1 MHDVLLIGMGVT
13 TLTALESLL
22 DTCHVVGVVR
32 RTETHSPDPVVT
44 LAKREGIPV
53 FADTTIPAI
62 DALVDRLSPAC
73 VVVSSYDRIL
83 PAATL
88 GRTQFVNVHYSPLP
102 RYRGRANVNWAIL
115 NGDSHTAISIHVL
128 EPDLDSGRLLFQQQV
143 AIGPEDSAGSLYAR
157 LNQLQREN
165 LGTVVARFIE
175 GDRGAPQVGLPT
187 YGCTR
192 LPMDG
197 EIDWRQST
205 GGIDALIR
213 ALDPPFPGAFT
224 YLDGEPL
231 TIWRAKPVTDAP
243 VYEGR
248 IPGRIVFVSR
258 AEGYVDV
265 LTGDGVLRLLSVQGP
280 GGPSAPASVIRSVKA
295 TLGLTTADLLK
306 RIRAIEGELAA
317 ARAELLRVTT

>member
-1 MHDVLLIGMGVT
+1 MHDVLLVGMGVT

-22 DTCHVVGVVR
+22 PTCRVLGVVR
-32 RTETHSPDPVVT
+32 RTDSHAPDPVVE
-44 LAKREGIPV
+44 LAERNGIPL
-53 FADTTIPAI
+53 FADTTIAGI
-62 DALVDRLSPAC
+62 DALVDSLSPAC

-88 GRTQFVNVHYSPLP
+88 GRTRFVNVHYSPLP

-128 EPDLDSGRLLFQQQV
+128 DPGLDSGRLLFQQRV
-143 AIGPEDSAGSLYAR
+143 SIGPEDSAGTLYER
-157 LNQLQREN
+157 LNQLQREH
-165 LGTVVARFIE
+165 LGSVVASFVE
-175 GDRGAPQVGLPT
+175 GDRGIPQIGLPT

-205 GGIDALIR
+205 SRIDALIR
-213 ALDPPFPGAFT
+213 ALDRPFPGAFT

-231 TIWRAKPVTDAP
+231 VIWRAKPVTEAP

-248 IPGRIVFVSR
+248 IPGRIVSLSR
-258 AEGYVDV
+258 ADGYVDV
-265 LTGDGVLRLLSVQGP
+265 LTGDGVLRLLSVQGAGEP
-280 GGPSAPASVIRSVKA
+280 CAPASVIRSVKA
-295 TLGLTTADLLK
+295 TLGLTSADLLK

-317 ARAELLRVTT
+317 ARAELLRVMT